1 MFRIDPIATVEALK
15 IYMAKFIK
23 KMEEMVNNTLAN
35 VYDAEI
41 SMEHAESAAHRGKI
55 KEKNAQRL
63 ESVEDTRREIEEERS
78 YL

>member
-1 MFRIDPIATVEALK
+1 MTDKVNCNKAEHRTK
-15 IYMAKFIK
+15 IK
-23 KMEEMVNNTLAN
+23 KMEAMVNNTLAN

-41 SMEHAESAAHRGKI
+41 SMEHDDSAAHREKI